1 MGNPFRVGKIP
12 RCVSSGKE
20 KFANILILFS
30 DDQGWNDIG
39 WNNPK
44 VHTPNLD
51 RLRKQGMAIEGAYS
65 QSKCTPSRAALMTG
79 KMPWKIGVFDDIFDV
94 DNQGA
99 LRPKEKLLPE
109 YLKDVGYD
117 THMYGKWHLGYCDRS
132 LLPISRGFDTFH
144 GFWGGGGTG
153 YFDHIP
159 SQFTH
164 VKDYWVGDQFRDS
177 KLYTTDEF
185 AKDMGEML
193 DERIRT
199 NDKDPFFTWM
209 AFNAPH
215 APFEAPDSSILD
227 QYDNLRTR
235 NVLFGMIYRM
245 DLMVGQILKDLERA
259 GELDNTVII
268 FQSDNGPHMRGS

>member
-1 MGNPFRVGKIP
+1 MV
-12 RCVSSGKE
+12 E
-20 KFANILILFS
+20 ELL
-30 DDQGWNDIG
+30 
-39 WNNPK
+39 
-44 VHTPNLD
+44 
-51 RLRKQGMAIEGAYS
+51 
-65 QSKCTPSRAALMTG
+65 
-79 KMPWKIGVFDDIFDV
+79 KMI
-94 DNQGA
+94 
-99 LRPKEKLLPE
+99 
-109 YLKDVGYD
+109 
-117 THMYGKWHLGYCDRS
+117 HL
-132 LLPISRGFDTFH
+132 
-144 GFWGGGGTG
+144 
-153 YFDHIP
+153 
-159 SQFTH
+159 
-164 VKDYWVGDQFRDS
+164 RDS

-268 FQSDNGPHMRGS
+268 FQSDNGPHMRGSAFPLRGKKANYAEGGIRVPA